1 MKNNKKLC
9 LAILSLLLLIGNAS
23 FAAKEK
29 KYVLSSPDGTL
40 KVEISAGNELAYQV
54 MHGNDTILSHSNIGL
69 VLENGT
75 IVGKTPRITGER
87 RRKIKDNIE
96 SPFYRFKE
104 FVATGNELDLKLKGG
119 FGIIFRAYNEGVAYR
134 FYTTQSS
141 DIIIKEEQAEFNFK
155 EDYTAYL
162 PYTTNDKKP
171 MAMIRM
177 YMTSF
182 LCQKHSLNW
191 LFFRLPWI
199 AAA

>member
-1 MKNNKKLC
+1 MKNNKKLY

-119 FGIIFRAYNEGVAYR
+119 FGIIFSPSFNPSYALEVQPGNTLMEFIAISADELSKAWISPLPAPSSTISMKIPQATAKPVRNVRNLLR
-134 FYTTQSS
+134 FIVPNIS
-141 DIIIKEEQAEFNFK
+141 
-155 EDYTAYL
+155 
-162 PYTTNDKKP
+162 
-171 MAMIRM
+171 
-177 YMTSF
+177 
-182 LCQKHSLNW
+182 
-191 LFFRLPWI
+191 
-199 AAA
+199 